1 MNGFLTKDFKL
12 FLHQGHY
19 YGMVLILA
27 CVLAF
32 TGTKNF
38 SSFVTSYLTFM
49 ITMFSF
55 SSFSY
60 DEYDNGMEFLMALPR
75 GRQDYVKAKYVFSIL
90 LIFGGWLLGSLIR
103 FGLFVFRFS
112 MEEYLEILPEEP
124 VYLMICLIFISC
136 AFPILIRYGAEKGRN
151 MSFIILAVT
160 AFGVF
165 FMVRLGVRIPGLS
178 GEIEAPAPAL
188 IFLAAICFLVLVI
201 SFRIS
206 MHIMKRKEF

>member
-1 MNGFLTKDFKL
+1 MSGFLMKDFKL
-12 FLHQGHY
+12 FLRQGRY
-19 YGMVLILA
+19 YGIVVILA

-38 SSFVTSYLTFM
+38 SSFLSSYLTFM

-75 GRQDYVKAKYVFSIL
+75 GRQDYVKAKYIFGIL
-90 LIFGGWLLGSLIR
+90 LIFGGWLLGSLMR
-103 FGLFVFRFS
+103 LGFFLLRFS

-124 VYLMICLIFISC
+124 VYLMICLIFIGC
-136 AFPILIRYGAEKGRN
+136 AFPFLIRYGAERGRN

-165 FMVRLGVRIPGLS
+165 LMIRLGVQIPGLS
-178 GEIEAPAPAL
+178 GEIEAPALAL
-188 IFLAAICFLVLVI
+188 MFLAAVCFLVLFI

-206 MHIMKRKEF
+206 MQIMKRKEF